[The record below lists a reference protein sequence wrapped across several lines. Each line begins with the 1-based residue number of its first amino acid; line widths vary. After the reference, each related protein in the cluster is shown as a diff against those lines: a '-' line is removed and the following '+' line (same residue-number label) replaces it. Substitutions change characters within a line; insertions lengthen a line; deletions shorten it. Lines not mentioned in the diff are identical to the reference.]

1 MPFEKFKP
9 PNLHAAIGTQI
20 GKAQGILIAKG
31 MNAVTTSTNKLRA
44 KGCPGD
50 AELSKLDNKLTQL
63 SSLSGKVT
71 ANIAVFAGLPPGIR
85 APIKGILAAVDII
98 LALPVP
104 QAIGIPPGPPG
115 GLIFSQPTN
124 FTTKFADLLNLLKE
138 FAAAMLI
145 TADAIELSLK
155 DVANNSAAISNNL
168 KALEAPLKVCKI
180 ENAMK
185 SKLSKKQQATL
196 GMLDENGDSIF
207 ATFGSKVLEKENNRS
222 AKEQVQNNLK
232 KKLGVD
238 SIKMAGAATLDSLP
252 KKEALNLIEEGTGF
266 RLPPVEIDGVKKNPV
281 AIVVTKKDEN
291 GNTVLDKN
299 GIPVKEIKTEE
310 VNIKPE
316 ALTGQAVAFAQLEKV
331 LQNISDKIS
340 QPTSDKLPANN
351 QETASTATDSSST
364 DTNLDSNNLDS
375 TNLVSRDSEGDIP
388 ADILQEL
395 SKDLKS
401 ISGDL
406 ITKEVE
412 TREDPDLTYKGYILQ
427 IRRTPETP
435 VLAPRHFA
443 VALKDGKVQLKGPN
457 SFSSSKKVLLE
468 EIKFRID
475 NQLS

>member
-31 MNAVTTSTNKLRA
+31 MKAVTTSTNKLRA

-50 AELSKLDNKLTQL
+50 AELNKLDNKLTQL

-71 ANIAVFAGLPPGIR
+71 ANVAVFAGLPPGIR

-104 QAIGIPPGPPG
+104 QAIGTPPGPPG
-115 GLIFSQPTN
+115 GLIFAQPTN

-155 DVANNSAAISNNL
+155 DVSGNAGAISKNL

-207 ATFGSKVLEKENNRS
+207 ATFGSKVLEKENNRP
-222 AKEQVQNNLK
+222 AKEQVENKLK
-232 KKLGVD
+232 EKLGIA

-252 KKEALNLIEEGTGF
+252 KKEALNLVEEGTGF
-266 RLPPVEIDGVKKNPV
+266 RLPPVLIDGKKTNPI

-299 GIPVKEIKTEE
+299 GIPEKEIKTEA

-316 ALTGQAVAFAQLEKV
+316 ALTGQAVAFSQLEKV
-331 LQNISDKIS
+331 LQNISDKLT
-340 QPTSDKLPANN
+340 QPTGDKLPANN
-351 QETASTATDSSST
+351 QETASTNNDLTNSDLTDS
-364 DTNLDSNNLDS
+364 DLDSG
-375 TNLVSRDSEGDIP
+375 NLVSRDSEGDIP
-388 ADILQEL
+388 SEILEEL

>member
-31 MNAVTTSTNKLRA
+31 MKAVTSSTNKLRA

-71 ANIAVFAGLPPGIR
+71 ANVAVFAGLPPGIR

-115 GLIFSQPTN
+115 GLIFAQPTN

-222 AKEQVQNNLK
+222 AKEQVQNKLK
-232 KKLGVD
+232 EKLGVT

-266 RLPPVEIDGVKKNPV
+266 RLPPVEIDGEKKNPI
-281 AIVVTKKDEN
+281 AIVITKKDEN
-291 GNTVLDKN
+291 GNTILDKN
-299 GIPVKEIKTEE
+299 GIPEKEIKTEE

-340 QPTSDKLPANN
+340 QPTSDKLLAAN
-351 QETASTATDSSST
+351 QQTASTDSSLT
-364 DTNLDSNNLDS
+364 DTNLDSD
-375 TNLVSRDSEGDIP
+375 NLVSRDSDGDIP

-412 TREDPDLTYKGYILQ
+412 TREDPDLSYKGYILQ